1 MRRMLLAFLVVA
13 AAATAPAARL
23 AAQDEARFRWQN
35 GQALTYKVEQK
46 TAITETVADKKT
58 TVGSTLSLV
67 KRWTVKEVDDA
78 GTATLELQLVS
89 MKNEITRPDGEVL
102 KFDSAD
108 LDKSTAEMKEQMG
121 KFLGVPLALIKVDA
135 RGLVA
140 EVKESQ
146 HGPASRFESD
156 LPFKVA
162 LPGVKL
168 ESGLAWKRNYQ
179 ITLAPPQGTGEK
191 YDASQQ
197 YTCKGVDGPLATV
210 AFATTLASP
219 PEGAMDQIPLLQM
232 QPEGEAVVDL
242 KTGALRS
249 AAYKIDREV
258 KGHQGEN
265 STYQFQTT
273 YSEELVEAK

>member
-1 MRRMLLAFLVVA
+1 MRRMILPLLVVA
-13 AAATAPAARL
+13 AVSPAARL
-23 AAQDEARFRWQN
+23 FAQDEARYRWQT
-35 GQALTYKVEQK
+35 GQTLTFKVDQK
-46 TAITETVADKKT
+46 TTITETVGDKKT
-58 TVGSTLSLV
+58 TVGSALGLV

-78 GTATLELQLVS
+78 GAATLELQLVS
-89 MKNEITRPDGEVL
+89 MRNEITRPDGEVL

-108 LDKSTAEMKEQMG
+108 PDKSTPEMKEQVG
-121 KFLGVPLALIKVDA
+121 KFIGVPLAVIKVDT

-168 ESGLAWKRNYQ
+168 QTGQSWKRNYQ

-191 YDASQQ
+191 YEASQS
-197 YTCKGVDGPLATV
+197 YTCKALEGALLTV
-210 AFATTLASP
+210 TFATTLASP
-219 PEGAMDQIPLLQM
+219 PEGAMEQIPLLQM

-242 KTGALRS
+242 KTGTLKS
-249 AAYKIDREV
+249 ATYKIEREV
-258 KGHQGEN
+258 KGHQGEG
-265 STYQFQTT
+265 SSYQFQTT
-273 YSEELVEAK
+273 YSEERVEDK